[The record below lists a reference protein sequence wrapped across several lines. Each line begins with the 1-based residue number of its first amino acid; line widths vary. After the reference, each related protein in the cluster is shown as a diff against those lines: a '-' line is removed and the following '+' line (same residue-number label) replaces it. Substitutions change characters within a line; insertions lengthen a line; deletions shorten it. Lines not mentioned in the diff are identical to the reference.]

1 MLKARRVPERRIA
14 VLLGISRTG
23 QRYQVRPKPQDHL
36 TERIKELSLEHPCY
50 GQNRIWAMLRR
61 SLVVVNHKAV
71 SRIWKLQGL
80 QLTRRRKQ
88 KKLRTGETVPNKAEY
103 PNHVWSYDFVF
114 AWTLDGRQLKFL
126 TLEDEYTRE
135 SLALEVGHSFRALRV
150 RETLGEVILQ
160 RGAPRFIRSDNGPE
174 FIAMEVGLWLKDK
187 GIETHLIDPG
197 KPWQNA
203 FAESF
208 NSKFRLE
215 CLDRESFYGAA
226 EARVISSA
234 YRRKYNEQR
243 PHSSLGFHT
252 PSEFAIICKTGALP
266 PNPRDLS
273 PWPTPGNRRTKAGR
287 VQPSPFGGPESALRS
302 LPSVALSSAQA
313 KETLS

>member
-1 MLKARRVPERRIA
+1 MLKARRIPERRIA
-14 VLLGISRTG
+14 ILLGISRTG
-23 QRYQVRPKPQDHL
+23 QRYRVRPKPQDHL
-36 TERIKELSLEHPCY
+36 TERIKELSLNHPCY
-50 GQNRIWAMLRR
+50 GQERIWAMLRR
-61 SLVVVNHKAV
+61 SQVVVNLKAV
-71 SRIWKLQGL
+71 ARIWRLHGL
-80 QLTRRRKQ
+80 QLPRRRKQ
-88 KKLRTGETVPNKAEY
+88 KKMRTGESVPNKAAY

-135 SLALEVGHSFRALRV
+135 SLALEVGHTFRALHV

-208 NSKFRLE
+208 NSKFRDE
-215 CLDRESFYGAA
+215 CLNRESFHGVA
-226 EARVISSA
+226 EARVIA
-234 YRRKYNEQR
+234 RGFRAKYNEQR

-252 PSEFAIICKTGALP
+252 PAEFAAICRTGALP
-266 PNPRDLS
+266 PNPRDLT
-273 PWPTPGNRRTKAGR
+273 PWATPGARRTRAGQI
-287 VQPSPFGGPESALRS
+287 QPPPSGGPGSALRS
-302 LPSVALSSAQA
+302 LPSVALSSVQPM
-313 KETLS
+313 ETLP